1 MDHLRGVHL
10 HVSPIFMGG
19 LDDLHL
25 IQVQTWSIQVQTW
38 SFAVEKTPAF
48 DLDLGYAAMMDM
60 PWASRFNR
68 SPLEL
73 IWPTS

>member
-1 MDHLRGVHL
+1 MDHLRGGHL
-10 HVSPIFMGG
+10 HVSPIFIDG

-25 IQVQTWSIQVQTW
+25 IQVQTWS
-38 SFAVEKTPAF
+38 FAVEKTPDF